1 MRKKNSRDHRYH
13 PSYHHHVVP
22 AVVWLAAVAVIVG
35 LLYQRS
41 KRFEVVG
48 IAHGQVRHVAAT
60 CTARIKSIPVQLFE
74 AVKEGQTVAIVDT
87 VLDNEQQIEAEIKT
101 QFAAASAEIKHLAAQ
116 LVPTQD
122 TLVAEELDREV
133 NLDAEMRRFLVDVEN
148 TRLRILELSALI
160 ASDQITLED
169 LAVEVKVL
177 QNLVQQDAAAP
188 YELERIQVQYNS
200 LAKKI
205 QENQL
210 LLDQAKADLTQT
222 QVRSDE
228 FAKRQLQHP
237 SIDNALEVIRN
248 EIKVQERLVQGLLS
262 QLEALKARRTLE
274 LKSPIDGIVIP
285 IPVRANEA
293 LTQRPGEKMM
303 ARPGEVVNTGD
314 PILAVAATE
323 AVEIIAYISEMQS
336 GLVRENSTVEL
347 IKSCEPLQIAQSQ
360 VTSIGPTMELMPQRL
375 WRNPNIPQWGRPVL
389 IKVPIGLKLI
399 PGELVGIRGLQNRV

>member
-1 MRKKNSRDHRYH
+1 MRKKNSRGHRYR

-48 IAHGQVRHVAAT
+48 IAYGQVRHVAAT

-222 QVRSDE
+222 QVRRDE

>member
-1 MRKKNSRDHRYH
+1 MRKKNSRGHRYR

-133 NLDAEMRRFLVDVEN
+133 NLDAEMRRFLIDVEN

-222 QVRSDE
+222 QVRRDE

-248 EIKVQERLVQGLLS
+248 EIKVQEGLVQGLLS

-285 IPVRANEA
+285 MPVRANEA

>member
-1 MRKKNSRDHRYH
+1 MRKKNSRGYRYR
-13 PSYHHHVVP
+13 PSYYHHVVP
-22 AVVWLAAVAVIVG
+22 AVVWLTAVAVIVG

-60 CTARIKSIPVQLFE
+60 CTARIKNIPVQLFE
-74 AVKEGQTVAIVDT
+74 AVKEGQTVAIMDT
-87 VLDNEQQIEAEIKT
+87 VLDNEQEIEAQIKT

-116 LVPTQD
+116 LVSTQD

-133 NLDAEMRRFLVDVEN
+133 TRDAEMRRFLVDVEN

-169 LAVEVKVL
+169 LAVEVKAL

-222 QVRSDE
+222 QVRCDE
-228 FAKRQLQHP
+228 FSKRQFQHP

-248 EIKVQERLVQGLLS
+248 EIKVQEGLVQGLLS

-285 IPVRANEA
+285 IPIRANEA
-293 LTQRPGEKMM
+293 LNQRPGEKTI
-303 ARPGEVVNTGD
+303 ARSGEVVNTGD

-323 AVEIIAYISEMQS
+323 AFEIIAYISEMQS
-336 GLVRENSTVEL
+336 GLVQENGTVEL

-360 VTSIGPTMELMPQRL
+360 VTGIGPTMELMPQRL

-389 IKVPIGLKLI
+389 IKVPAGLKLI
-399 PGELVGIRGLQNRV
+399 PGELVGIRGL